1 MLESD
6 DWETRVKALSALRE
20 FGSIAHSAAEAVA
33 LLTVDSNRNVRFFAL
48 QALGKLGPSDSLAL
62 SALLPALTDSWP
74 AARTAAAL
82 ALRDLDCPGS
92 PESLTTLL
100 LERLRYEP
108 VGERSSSN
116 LRRSLAAAL
125 GECGE
130 LDERVYPAFLE
141 MARADEDGDLRAN
154 AVGWLG
160 EHVAHHNDDERL
172 IHILITALDDHRVR
186 HEVPEAMRGVGPAAV
201 PFLNRRIFSDPA
213 VVRGEAVCTDTL
225 SAGANAAL
233 LSLLRIYPYEH
244 DDPEYSPSN
253 TIASLGPLAVRT
265 LLPIYSDLVIPDAR
279 RYALLQLGDSALPVL
294 LCMLE
299 GDSLSGMFNAL
310 NGLRYLVQP
319 SLDLPLGN
327 FSSLLPTLGSLRM
340 GTGVPT
346 GFKVHARG
354 EADFII
360 GEIRQRTAH

>member
-1 MLESD
+1 MRGEQMNVIIEELWRRGKRSSAVRRLGTNAVRPLIRLLESD

-20 FGSIAHSAAEAVA
+20 FGSVAHSAAEAVA

-141 MARADEDGDLRAN
+141 MARADEERRFKGERRWLAGRA
-154 AVGWLG
+154 
-160 EHVAHHNDDERL
+160 RCSSQ
-172 IHILITALDDHRVR
+172 
-186 HEVPEAMRGVGPAAV
+186 
-201 PFLNRRIFSDPA
+201 RRRTP
-213 VVRGEAVCTDTL
+213 
-225 SAGANAAL
+225 
-233 LSLLRIYPYEH
+233 YPHPY
-244 DDPEYSPSN
+244 Y
-253 TIASLGPLAVRT
+253 
-265 LLPIYSDLVIPDAR
+265 
-279 RYALLQLGDSALPVL
+279 
-294 LCMLE
+294 
-299 GDSLSGMFNAL
+299 
-310 NGLRYLVQP
+310 
-319 SLDLPLGN
+319 
-327 FSSLLPTLGSLRM
+327 
-340 GTGVPT
+340 GT
-346 GFKVHARG
+346 
-354 EADFII
+354 
-360 GEIRQRTAH
+360 